1 MPTGSVNYGTI
12 RLVDA
17 QIEHQNTTLD
27 HSFYANRALLDG
39 YFLSGVGHDEWT
51 PKSTELMNAESA
63 TLQAGLSY
71 SPFRN
76 PRLKPI
82 FSDGDLRET
91 SYGNLSNEVSSA
103 EDRDFRYQTLAAD
116 LLLDGAFN
124 INSTSVD
131 AWISHLASLKG
142 KIIPNG
148 TYTANETPIP
158 RFLKQPAQNSWNE
171 LRSL

>member
-1 MPTGSVNYGTI
+1 MFNYTRSPWTDYIARLNLDMPEGSVNYGSI
-12 RLVDA
+12 RLVEA
-17 QIEHQNTTLD
+17 QVEHQNTTLD

-63 TLQAGLSY
+63 TVLAGLPY

-82 FSDGDLRET
+82 FSDGALRET
-91 SYGNLSNEVSSA
+91 SYGNLSNEVSSV

-131 AWISHLASLKG
+131 AWDKPSCIFKG
-142 KIIPNG
+142 
-148 TYTANETPIP
+148 
-158 RFLKQPAQNSWNE
+158 QNNP
-171 LRSL
+171 